1 MSSLSI
7 AGDTS
12 GQITLEAPAVAGSNT
27 LTLPII
33 SDTITTANSTQTL
46 TNKTLTAP
54 VLSGTATGT
63 YTLGGTPTISSP
75 TITTPTISAP
85 VLSGTATGTY
95 TLAGT
100 PTISSPTITTP
111 TISAP
116 VLSGTTTGTYTLGG
130 TPTISAPVLSGT
142 ATGTYTLGGTPTISS
157 PVLSGTTTGTYTLG
171 GTPSLAATAL
181 TGTIEVGRL
190 GSSGSASS
198 GTFLRGDNSWQA
210 VPDPFTTGDVK
221 MTIKTVADSGWVL
234 MNDGTI
240 GNASSGGTTRANADT
255 SALFQLLWNNTLD
268 ADCTVSGGRGGS
280 AASDFAANKT
290 ISLPKALGRAL
301 ACYGSG
307 SGLTSRAM
315 AKILGAETHIL
326 STAEMPAHS
335 HTISPDNLWR
345 SSGGPHN
352 PSGSGGSVPTTVTA
366 GTTGGSESHNN
377 MQPTVFLN
385 IMIKL

>member
-63 YTLGGTPTISSP
+63 YTLSGTPTISSP

>member
-1 MSSLSI
+1 
-7 AGDTS
+7 
-12 GQITLEAPAVAGSNT
+12 
-27 LTLPII
+27 
-33 SDTITTANSTQTL
+33 
-46 TNKTLTAP
+46 
-54 VLSGTATGT
+54 LSGTATGT
-63 YTLGGTPTISSP
+63 YTLAGTPTISSP